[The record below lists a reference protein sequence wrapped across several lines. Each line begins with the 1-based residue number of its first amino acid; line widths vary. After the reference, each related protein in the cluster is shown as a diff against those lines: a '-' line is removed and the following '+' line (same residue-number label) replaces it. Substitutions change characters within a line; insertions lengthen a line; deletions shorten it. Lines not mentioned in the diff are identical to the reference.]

1 MGFSGTGKVWMN
13 GKIVDWAD
21 ATIHIGSHVIHY
33 GSGVFEGARC
43 YATPKGSA
51 CFRLDAHMRR
61 LFDSARIY
69 RMEYRFDQAALTGAV
84 LDTIRANGLK
94 ACYIRPL
101 LYRGYEALGVNP
113 LPCPVDGAILVWEW
127 GAYLGPDAA
136 ERGVDVRCSSWN
148 RVAPNTFPAMAKT
161 SANYASSA
169 LIKMEALMDGYAEG
183 IALDTRGF
191 VSEGSGQNVFVVRD
205 GTLYTSPVSASILP
219 GITRDSVITIARDF
233 GYRVREEL
241 VPREMLY
248 IADEVF
254 FAGTAVEI
262 SPVRSIDRIPIGNGR
277 RGPIAAEIQRAF
289 FGIINGEVP
298 DRYGWLTYVY
308 PEEAALREPSPAAAA
323 ERC

>member
-21 ATIHIGSHVIHY
+21 ATIHVASHVIHY
-33 GSGVFEGARC
+33 GSAVFEGARC

-61 LFDSARIY
+61 LMDSAKIY
-69 RMEYRFDQAALTGAV
+69 RMEYRLDQAAMTAAV
-84 LDTIRANGLK
+84 LDTIRANALK

-101 LYRGYEALGVNP
+101 IYRGYEALGVNP
-113 LPCPVDGAILVWEW
+113 LPCPIDAAILVWEW

-148 RVAPNTFPAMAKT
+148 RVAPNTLPAMAKT
-161 SANYASSA
+161 AANYASSA

-183 IALDTRGF
+183 IALDTQGY

-205 GTLYTSPVSASILP
+205 RTLYTAPLSAGILP
-219 GITRDSVITIARDF
+219 GITRDSVMTIARDL

-248 IADEVF
+248 IADEAF
-254 FAGTAVEI
+254 FVGTAVEI
-262 SPVRSIDRIPIGNGR
+262 SPIRSIDKIPIGTGR
-277 RGPIAAEIQRAF
+277 RGPIAAELQRAF
-289 FGIINGEVP
+289 FGIINGEIA

-323 ERC
+323 ERR